1 MRIPA
6 MRRRQAPRQ
15 PGRASAPALRAA
27 RALAPALALTAALA
41 PAAVR
46 IAAADPAAVTA
57 PGPATASPATTP
69 PAAPSPPAPPVTGTI
84 RGYADHVLTLGSAEF
99 GELRARLGPATR
111 VVINRPGTLADIA
124 AGAFIGTTAVEGADG
139 RLRATEVHVFPE
151 ALRGTGEGHYPWGNQ
166 PATTMTN
173 GSVRSMT
180 NGNVTRAAGAAA
192 GLTLDVGYAGGQTQV
207 DVGAEVPV
215 VVITLADE
223 GALRPGARVL
233 VLGQP
238 DATGT
243 LAAGMVAVLPPAAAH
258 SPAPAAAASAP
269 PR

>member
-1 MRIPA
+1 

-15 PGRASAPALRAA
+15 PGRAPAPALQMAV
-27 RALAPALALTAALA
+27 ALAPALATALA
-41 PAAVR
+41 LIAAR
-46 IAAADPAAVTA
+46 TAAADPAAVTA
-57 PGPATASPATTP
+57 PGPAAAPPAAAP
-69 PAAPSPPAPPVTGTI
+69 PAAPSPPAPPAPPVTGMI

-124 AGAFIGTTAVEGADG
+124 AGAFIGTTAVQGADG

-180 NGNVTRAAGAAA
+180 NGSVTRAAGAAA

-207 DVGAEVPV
+207 EVGAEVPV

-223 GALRPGARVL
+223 GALQPGARVL

-243 LAAGMVAVLPPAAAH
+243 LAAGMVAVLPPAAAQP
-258 SPAPAAAASAP
+258 PAPAATASAP